1 MTSAT
6 GKGYTIMVLSGGG
19 FCHRS
24 VARADR
30 SRLLASAVALP
41 MLLVT
46 LAGCG
51 TAPNDTFDL
60 SAVSTPVSTTASAR
74 NRQLLI
80 ADPSALKALDSE
92 QILVRLSGS
101 EVQYLSKSQW
111 SDKLTRVVQSKLVE
125 AFEDTGRLGGVG
137 KPGQGLAIDYQLIS
151 DVRAFEIAT
160 GGGDRGVVEISVK
173 LLNDRNGSVKAQK
186 VFRAEAPSSG
196 GSSSDYVNALDNAFG
211 RVTGEIVAWTL
222 KEL

>member
-1 MTSAT
+1 MTSTT
-6 GKGYTIMVLSGGG
+6 GKGDTMVFSGRPGLSGLR
-19 FCHRS
+19 CR
-24 VARADR
+24 
-30 SRLLASAVALP
+30 RLLGCTIAVP
-41 MLLVT
+41 MLLAA
-46 LAGCG
+46 LSGCS
-51 TAPNDTFDL
+51 TSAPNDTFDL
-60 SAVSTPVSTTASAR
+60 TAAGTPVSTTASAR
-74 NRQLLI
+74 NRQLLV

-92 QILVRLSGS
+92 QILVRVSGS
-101 EVQYLSKSQW
+101 EVRYLSKSQW

-186 VFRAEAPSSG
+186 VFRAEAPAKGS
-196 GSSSDYVNALDNAFG
+196 GSSAYVAALDQAFG

-222 KEL
+222 QQL

>member
-1 MTSAT
+1 MTFQT
-6 GKGYTIMVLSGGG
+6 GKGDTMIFSGRPG
-19 FCHRS
+19 FAG
-24 VARADR
+24 ARR
-30 SRLLASAVALP
+30 RRLLGCTVAVPMMLAALS
-41 MLLVT
+41 
-46 LAGCG
+46 GCG
-51 TAPNDTFDL
+51 TSAPNDTFDL
-60 SAVSTPVSTTASAR
+60 TAASTPVSTTASAR

-92 QILVRLSGS
+92 QILVRISGS

-111 SDKLTRVVQSKLVE
+111 SDKLTRVVQAKLVE

-173 LLNDRNGSVKAQK
+173 LLNDRNGSVRAQK

-196 GSSSDYVNALDNAFG
+196 SSSSAYVTALDQAFG
-211 RVTGEIVAWTL
+211 RVSGEIVAWTL
-222 KEL
+222 QQI

>member
-1 MTSAT
+1 MTFQI
-6 GKGYTIMVLSGGG
+6 GKGDIMVFSGVLSG
-19 FCHRS
+19 RS
-24 VARADR
+24 GSSGARHH
-30 SRLLASAVALP
+30 RLLCAIALP
-41 MLLVT
+41 MM
-46 LAGCG
+46 LAALTSCG

-60 SAVSTPVSTTASAR
+60 TAVSTPVSTTASAR

-101 EVQYLSKSQW
+101 EVQYLSRSQW

-186 VFRAEAPSSG
+186 VFRAEAPSTG
-196 GSSSDYVNALDNAFG
+196 GSASAYVAALDQAFG

-222 KEL
+222 QEL

>member
-1 MTSAT
+1 M
-6 GKGYTIMVLSGGG
+6 MVFSGASSRRQG
-19 FCHRS
+19 FS
-24 VARADR
+24 GARR
-30 SRLLASAVALP
+30 LRLLGATIALP
-41 MLLVT
+41 ILLGA

-60 SAVSTPVSTTASAR
+60 SAVATPVSTSASAR

-92 QILVRLSGS
+92 QILVRVAGS
-101 EVQYLSKSQW
+101 EVRYLSKSQW

-186 VFRAEAPSSG
+186 VFRAEALSSG
-196 GSSSDYVNALDNAFG
+196 GSNSAYVTALDQAFG

-222 KEL
+222 QQI

>member
-1 MTSAT
+1 MTFQT
-6 GKGYTIMVLSGGG
+6 GKGDIMVFSGVFSGRPG
-19 FCHRS
+19 FSYVRHH
-24 VARADR
+24 
-30 SRLLASAVALP
+30 RLLGCAIALP
-41 MLLVT
+41 MM
-46 LAGCG
+46 LAALTSCG

-60 SAVSTPVSTTASAR
+60 SAVATPVSTTASAR

-137 KPGQGLAIDYQLIS
+137 RPGQGLAIDYQLIS

-196 GSSSDYVNALDNAFG
+196 SSSSDYVNALDQAFG